1 MYFQLSIFT
10 KSKTTNIF
18 IELLVTLTICACS
31 SDKVSLYEPTPYYL
45 NIPTNYPTMDIPE
58 NNQMTYEGIEL
69 GRKLYY
75 DKKLHP
81 NQSMSCSSCHNQQ
94 TSFTTFSSNSLPH
107 INLGFYDKYLWNGQV
122 EGTLEDIMLFEV
134 DFFFQTNLDLLR
146 EDDEY
151 PNLFFRAFGSTEIT
165 SKKTAYALAQFLRTV
180 NSFESRYDLQLQG
193 LATMTPEEWDGFDIF
208 YTERGDCFH
217 CHSGVLFT
225 DNLFHNNGLDINP
238 SLGRSEVTFNPSDVG
253 KYKTPTLKNIEYT
266 GPYMHDG
273 RFQSLEEVVEFYSTG
288 LNWSSTI
295 DPLMINVGSGGVN
308 LTSEEKNNLVLFLKT
323 LSDVEFLNNS
333 NLSNPN

>member
-1 MYFQLSIFT
+1 MI
-10 KSKTTNIF
+10 
-18 IELLVTLTICACS
+18 
-31 SDKVSLYEPTPYYL
+31 
-45 NIPTNYPTMDIPE
+45 IPD
-58 NNQMTYEGIEL
+58 NNKMTYEGIKL

-75 DKKLHP
+75 DTKLHP
-81 NQSMSCSSCHNQQ
+81 DQNLSCSSCHDQQ
-94 TSFTTFSSNSLPH
+94 SSFSTYGSNSLPH
-107 INLGFYDKYLWNGQV
+107 INLGFSDKFLWNGKI

-134 DFFFQTNLDLLR
+134 NDFFQTNLDLLR
-146 EDDEY
+146 EDNEY
-151 PNLFFRAFGSTEIT
+151 PNMFYRAFGSSEIT
-165 SKKTAYALAQFLRTV
+165 SERTAFALAQFLRTI
-180 NSFESRYDLQLQG
+180 NSFKSKYDLQNQG
-193 LATMTPEEWDGFDIF
+193 LGTMTPEEWDGYDIF
-208 YTERGDCFH
+208 YSERGDCFH

-238 SLGRSEVTFNPSDVG
+238 SSGRGEVSLNSSDIG

-273 RFQSLEEVVEFYSTG
+273 RFQTLEEVVEFYSTG

-323 LSDVEFLNNS
+323 LSDVEFLTNN